1 MYIYLSDIW
10 NLFVVVWLCHRHVLT
25 PNLPKDVA
33 LPYTFVT
40 LLVDRV
46 EFSHIQRLTVDKDVE
61 LSGFVSWT
69 GSTSLEAT
77 LYVRQLLGDKYL
89 NVTKAF
95 FLMVARN
102 ATNTG
107 PAPINKLVPANEM
120 ESRFW
125 DEAVQRRE
133 KRKLL
138 KSTDITSVP
147 PKEHE
152 QEMMFRLLQRTTPR
166 DTFVLN
172 ERVLPPNCHWMA
184 DSKRSSIVHPF
195 PENRNSANTIFGGY
209 LMREAVEISFIMASI
224 YIGGRPKLKCISD
237 ITFLKPVSVHAF
249 LEMTAQVVFTAPN
262 YVQLMTVARTYDA
275 KTHKQHITNV
285 FNLTYK
291 TQNDVNEVMPGSYKE
306 MLWYIHGRRKFLDA
320 LHLKPDYDGDLNR
333 KEAEKTE
340 QK

>member
-1 MYIYLSDIW
+1 M
-10 NLFVVVWLCHRHVLT
+10 
-25 PNLPKDVA
+25 PKLPKDVP

-46 EFSHIQRLTVDKDVE
+46 EFSHINRLKVDKDIE
-61 LSGFVSWT
+61 LSGYVSWT

-77 LYVRQLLGDKYL
+77 LYVRQLLGDTYL

-107 PAPINKLVPANEM
+107 PAPINKLKPSNEM

-125 DEAVQRRE
+125 DEAVQRLQ

-138 KSTDITSVP
+138 KSVDITSIP

-152 QEMMFRLLQRTTPR
+152 QAMMFGLLQRTSPR

-172 ERVLPPNCHWMA
+172 QRVLPPNCHWMA

-209 LMREAVEISFIMASI
+209 LMREAVEISFILASI
-224 YIGGRPKLKCISD
+224 YVGGRPKLKCISD

-249 LEMTAQVVFTAPN
+249 LEMTAQVVFTAHN
-262 YVQLMTVARTYDA
+262 YVQLMTVARRWDV
-275 KTHKQHITNV
+275 KTRKQHITNV

-291 TQNDVNEVMPGSYKE
+291 AEQDVNEVMPGSYKE
-306 MLWYIHGRRKFLDA
+306 ILWYIHGRRKFLDA
-320 LHLKPDYDGDLNR
+320 LHLQPDYDGDLNN
-333 KEAEKTE
+333 KETKEIIE